1 MVILI
6 ICNCISN
13 CYLRASEKTAVYKGN
28 WDVVAKMEEACKI
41 SKILKARKIC
51 TPNLVGHL
59 MTEFFEGRNSEGLM
73 QLKFG
78 HTKAK
83 VENLQI
89 S

>member
-1 MVILI
+1 
-6 ICNCISN
+6 
-13 CYLRASEKTAVYKGN
+13 
-28 WDVVAKMEEACKI
+28 MEEACKI